1 MIVALIIAVP
11 GVLLLL
17 LASFAGLTATW
28 ARTSDE
34 SLVAPRNAEFGEIA
48 RRARAEATRE
58 RARADLKSLTTRR
71 SGPMSPVDHT
81 VERSAQRAA

>member
-1 MIVALIIAVP
+1 MTVALIIAVP

-28 ARTSDE
+28 ARTSAE
-34 SLVAPRNAEFGEIA
+34 SLVAPRNAEFGEIS

-58 RARADLKSLTTRR
+58 QARADLKGLTSRR
-71 SGPMSPVDHT
+71 TGPMAPIDDAI
-81 VERSAQRAA
+81 ERSAQRAA